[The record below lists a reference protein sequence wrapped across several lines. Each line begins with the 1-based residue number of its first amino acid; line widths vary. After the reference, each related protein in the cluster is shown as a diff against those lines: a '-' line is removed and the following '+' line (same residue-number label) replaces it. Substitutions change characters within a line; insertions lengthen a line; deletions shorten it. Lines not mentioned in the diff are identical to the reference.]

1 MSNPAPSPSGPSAL
15 DNLQQKYYAL
25 PFFTRTLMSLVIA
38 FYLVSWFVPTAFLA
52 CCSYQVTRLQLWR
65 LFTSPFAVRGLLEL
79 LFGLLVTYQQLPA
92 LELQLGTLSCLFMY
106 GTITALTNLLYVA
119 ATVLITVASGN
130 SLGRA
135 GGCVSGLWAPFMALL
150 TIQTRR
156 SSQESMSFWG
166 MCNIPTKWYPLF
178 LVAIFSLLGSDP
190 VSLLAGVAVGFAYE
204 SGRCSVM
211 QLSDARLQG
220 WDVRMQASP
229 SLSPIYFA
237 PGYTPHVSAPLAAA
251 LPLAFAPRQGQ
262 QDSSSGAGS
271 APSSGGVMDRFRV
284 RSGALNPGPGASG
297 PSGGSSSSDPFA
309 GPGHS
314 LR

>member
-1 MSNPAPSPSGPSAL
+1 MSNPAPSASGPSAL

-25 PFFTRTLMSLVIA
+25 PFFTRSLMSLVIA

-65 LFTSPFAVRGLLEL
+65 LFTSPLAVRGLLEL
-79 LFGLLVTYQQLPA
+79 LFGLMVTYQQLPA
-92 LELQLGTLSCLFMY
+92 LELQLGTLSSLFMY
-106 GTITALTNLLYVA
+106 GTITTIINLLYVA
-119 ATVLITVASGN
+119 VTIIVTVASG
-130 SLGRA
+130 STLGRA

-190 VSLLAGVAVGFAYE
+190 ISLLAGVAVGFAYE
-204 SGRCSVM
+204 SGRCSAV

-220 WDVRMQASP
+220 WDVRIQTSACM
-229 SLSPIYFA
+229 SPIYYA
-237 PGYTPHVSAPLAAA
+237 PGYIPHVSAQLAAA
-251 LPLAFAPRQGQ
+251 LPIAFAPSQRQ
-262 QDSSSGAGS
+262 QDPSSGAAS
-271 APSSGGVMDRFRV
+271 APSSGGFMDRFRV
-284 RSGALNPGPGASG
+284 RSGGVLNPAASG
-297 PSGGSSSSDPFA
+297 PSGSGSGSDPFA
-309 GPGHS
+309 GQGHS

>member
-1 MSNPAPSPSGPSAL
+1 MSNPAPSASGPSAL

-25 PFFTRTLMSLVIA
+25 PFFTRSLMSLVIA

-65 LFTSPFAVRGLLEL
+65 LFTSPLAVRGLLEL
-79 LFGLLVTYQQLPA
+79 LFGLMVTYQQLPA
-92 LELQLGTLSCLFMY
+92 LELQLGTLSSLFMY
-106 GTITALTNLLYVA
+106 GTITTIINLLYVA
-119 ATVLITVASGN
+119 VTIIVTVASG
-130 SLGRA
+130 STLGRA

-190 VSLLAGVAVGFAYE
+190 ISLLAGVAVGFAYE
-204 SGRCSVM
+204 SGRCSAV

-220 WDVRMQASP
+220 WDVRLQTSSCM
-229 SLSPIYFA
+229 SPIYYA
-237 PGYTPHVSAPLAAA
+237 PGYIPHVSAQLAAA
-251 LPLAFAPRQGQ
+251 LPIAFAPSQRQ
-262 QDSSSGAGS
+262 QDPSSGAAS
-271 APSSGGVMDRFRV
+271 APSSGGFMDRFRV
-284 RSGALNPGPGASG
+284 RSGGVLNPAASG
-297 PSGGSSSSDPFA
+297 PSGSGSGSDPFA
-309 GPGHS
+309 GQGHS

>member
-1 MSNPAPSPSGPSAL
+1 MSNPSPSASGPSPF
-15 DNLQQKYYAL
+15 DNAQQTYYSL
-25 PFFTRTLMSLVIA
+25 PFFTRALMTLVFA
-38 FYLVSWFVPTAFLA
+38 FYLVSWFTPTAFLA

-65 LFTSPFAVRGLLEL
+65 LFTSPLAVRGIFEL
-79 LFGLLVTYQQLPA
+79 LFGIMVTYQQLPA
-92 LELQLGTLSCLFMY
+92 LELQLGTLSCLVMY
-106 GTITALTNLLYVA
+106 STISALVNLLFVA
-119 ATVLITVASGN
+119 ANVIITVASGS

-135 GGCVSGLWAPFMALL
+135 GGCTSGLWAPFMALL

-190 VSLLAGVAVGFAYE
+190 ISLLAGVAIGYAYE
-204 SGRCSVM
+204 SGRCTSL

-220 WDVRMQASP
+220 WDARMQSSP
-229 SLSPIYFA
+229 TLQSIYFA
-237 PGYTPHVSAPLAAA
+237 PGYVHHVSAQLAAA
-251 LPLAFAPRQGQ
+251 LPVAFAPRQGQ
-262 QDSSSGAGS
+262 PDASPSGS
-271 APSSGGVMDRFRV
+271 APSGSFMDRFQL
-284 RSGALNPGPGASG
+284 RSGAPPPAA
-297 PSGGSSSSDPFA
+297 GGGDPFA